1 LADAKKIAGL
11 LLKTFPNPLIALHFR
26 SPFELLIA
34 TILSAQ
40 CTDIKVNEV
49 TETLFMK
56 YRSAED
62 FAEAD
67 KETLEKEIRPAGFF
81 RNKSKMIIACCKKL
95 LQDFKGS
102 VPSTMEELTTLPGV
116 GRKTANVILGSAF
129 GKPAIAVDTHV
140 LRISNRLG
148 IAHSQNP
155 DKVEEEL
162 NRQIPEK
169 TRTKFNLAM
178 ILHGRRTCIARKPK
192 CGECVLNRECEWPE
206 KKLV

>member
-1 LADAKKIAGL
+1 
-11 LLKTFPNPLIALHFR
+11 LKTFPNPLIALHFR

-67 KETLEKEIRPAGFF
+67 KETLEKEIRPTGFF